1 MSYTENYPQQ
11 QNYFKLEWTLCED
24 NLSRAHVFFASRR
37 WPIIQNILQHMATKI
52 QKHGSWYFKK
62 HLFYWVKT

>member
-24 NLSRAHVFFASRR
+24 NLSRAHVFFRFTSLADHSKHSAAYGHENTGVGILR
-37 WPIIQNILQHMATKI
+37 NIYSI
-52 QKHGSWYFKK
+52 G
-62 HLFYWVKT
+62 